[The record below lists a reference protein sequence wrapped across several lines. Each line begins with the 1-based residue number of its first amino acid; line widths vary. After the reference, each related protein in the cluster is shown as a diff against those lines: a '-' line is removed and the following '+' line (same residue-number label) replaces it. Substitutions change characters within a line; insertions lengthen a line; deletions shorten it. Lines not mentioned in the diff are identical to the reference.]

1 MSKLSDIFSVYNG
14 KYFYLVLFIG
24 LLIMS
29 ITIIF
34 FDIAS
39 GIILAGIPLL
49 CIVLLF
55 LFKRPYWLMII
66 LFVMNYIIMGISR
79 YILSLQG
86 GIIIDILLLTTLSI
100 LLIQT
105 VFFRVDYWRR
115 ANNTLTYL
123 ALIWVIYCTLEI
135 INPHT
140 TPELWLTSVRG
151 IAFYLFFFVLLTLA
165 LFDRYITLKHIL
177 ILWASLTVL
186 AVIKALIQKFIG
198 FDWAESHW
206 LFAEKGA
213 KTHIIYSGVRYFS
226 FFTDAA
232 NFGCSMAL
240 SMVVF
245 SISALYIKNKYIK
258 VLFIIASLFSAYGMV
273 ISGTRA
279 ALAVPFVGYTIFV
292 IVSKRTKIIIGG
304 VILILSTFIFFYF
317 TNIGQGNAEIR
328 RMRTAFEGSKD
339 ASFIVRLENQKKMKE
354 FMPSQPFGIGIGKSK
369 HTEPEDYMYG
379 IATDSSL
386 IFIWVETGTVGL
398 IIYLFIFLFVLV
410 RGIYDIL
417 FRIKNEEVKG
427 IMSALVAGLG
437 GMLVTAYGNEI
448 LQQFPTGPILY
459 MSMAFIIMGRRF
471 DKEIETKK
479 ENKLVMPSYRMQN
492 I

>member
-24 LLIMS
+24 LFIMS

-39 GIILAGIPLL
+39 GIILAGIPLFCL
-49 CIVLLF
+49 ILLF
-55 LFKRPYWLMII
+55 LFRKPYWLMIV
-66 LFVMNYIIMGISR
+66 LFIMNYIIMGVSR

-86 GIIIDILLLTTLSI
+86 GIIIDILLLTTLFI
-100 LLIQT
+100 LLVQT
-105 VFFRVDYWRR
+105 IFFRVDYWKR

-123 ALIWVIYCTLEI
+123 SLIWLIYCTIEI
-135 INPHT
+135 VNPHT

-165 LFDRYITLKHIL
+165 LFDRYITLKNIL
-177 ILWASLTVL
+177 ILWAVLTVL
-186 AVIKALIQKFIG
+186 AVLKALIQKFIG
-198 FDWAESHW
+198 FDWAENHW
-206 LFAEKGA
+206 LFTGKGS
-213 KTHIIYSGVRYFS
+213 KTHIIYSGIRYFS

-245 SISALYIKNKYIK
+245 SISALYIKNKY
-258 VLFIIASLFSAYGMV
+258 VRTLFIIATLLSAYGMV

-292 IVSKRTKIIIGG
+292 IVSKRTKIVIGG
-304 VILILSTFIFFYF
+304 AILILSTFVFFYF
-317 TNIGQGNAEIR
+317 TNIGQSNTEIR
-328 RMRTAFEGSKD
+328 RMRSAFEGTKD
-339 ASFIVRLENQKKMKE
+339 ASFVVRLENQKKMKE
-354 FMPSQPFGIGIGKSK
+354 FMPSHPFGIGIGKSK
-369 HTEPEDYMYG
+369 HADPQDYMYG

-386 IFIWVETGTVGL
+386 IFIWVETGTIGL
-398 IIYLFIFLFVLV
+398 IIYLFIFLFVIG

-427 IMSALVAGLG
+427 VMSALVAGLG
-437 GMLVTAYGNEI
+437 GMLVTAYGNEV

-459 MSMAFIIMGRRF
+459 MCMAFIMMGRRF
-471 DKEIETKK
+471 DKEMESKK
-479 ENKLVMPSYRMQN
+479 ENKLEIPSHIMQN